1 MKLKSKAP
9 ILIIFLTLVIYFSIG
24 LLNNE
29 DNLKI
34 KTIKGDPDE
43 LDYINIKFGY
53 DFNGY
58 INSYYTI
65 NGSNKIKKTELVKPQ
80 KESENINNLID
91 VSSGSDLITHVGF
104 EMNDNS
110 KDINFVID
118 EKKEDLD
125 KGVFASEGSDKD
137 IEYEKLDM
145 NNFKRTKYKVDK
157 STDDYYTKVLSS
169 KRYKKDLYVSVFY
182 GAIGDSSEINKK
194 CLSTI
199 DIIKINP
206 KNKKIQT
213 VKSINLSNYFFEK
226 YSDVDT
232 IRVGYASKG
241 QDKMY
246 ILIEVLKADM
256 DGNSNSEITL
266 LEHLLEYNVEENK
279 DKIIELKTDDRMN
292 NLVKASL
299 KDNKLYMVMSNDYDD
314 SPGTKLS
321 LFTYNVI
328 DNSMSED
335 KYVLEDKEKRGIKN
349 VEIDSNKI
357 IVYTSK
363 LDPVLHW
370 DDKFMLYI
378 INKNSKEIVYEGK
391 LQFNTSNSNLEFEI
405 K

>member
-9 ILIIFLTLVIYFSIG
+9 ILIIFLTIVIYFSIG

-34 KTIKGDPDE
+34 KTIKGDPNE
-43 LDYINIKFGY
+43 LDYINIKFRY

-65 NGSNKIKKTELVKPQ
+65 NGSNKIKETELVKSQ
-80 KESENINNLID
+80 KETENTNNLID
-91 VSSGSDLITHVGF
+91 VSSGSDLIAHVGF
-104 EMNDNS
+104 ETNDNS

-125 KGVFASEGSDKD
+125 KGVFTSEGSDKD

-157 STDDYYTKVLSS
+157 STADYYTKVLSS

-182 GAIGDSSEINKK
+182 DAIGDSSEINKEG
-194 CLSTI
+194 LSTI

-213 VKSINLSNYFFEK
+213 IKSINLSNYFFEK
-226 YSDVDT
+226 YSNVDT

-246 ILIEVLKADM
+246 ILVEVLKANI
-256 DGNSNSEITL
+256 DGNNNSEFTL
-266 LEHLLEYNVEENK
+266 FEHLLEYNIEENK
-279 DKIIELKTDDRMN
+279 EKIIELKTDDRMN
-292 NLVKASL
+292 NLVKATL

-321 LFTYNVI
+321 LLTYNML
-328 DNSMSED
+328 DKNMSED
-335 KYVLEDKEKRGIKN
+335 KYVLDDKEKRGVKN

-357 IVYTSK
+357 IIYTSK
-363 LDPVLHW
+363 LDPVLPW

-378 INKNSKEIVYEGK
+378 INKNSNEIVYEGK
-391 LQFNTSNSNLEFEI
+391 LQFNTSNSSLEFEI